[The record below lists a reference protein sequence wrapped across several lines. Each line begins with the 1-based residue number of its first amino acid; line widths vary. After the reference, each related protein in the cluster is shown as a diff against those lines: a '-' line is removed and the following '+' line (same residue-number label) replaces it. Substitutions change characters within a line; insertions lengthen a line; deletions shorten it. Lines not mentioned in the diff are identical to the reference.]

1 MQHTRLK
8 PILHSLCDAVKQTKI
23 GGGGWRVKDKPLKD
37 QPLKD
42 KVPDDIT
49 VLKKVT
55 KVHTDRENA
64 RIASPPLPGKAAIY
78 QPMKNK
84 RTEEEIMFARFK
96 EYMQDDLVGF
106 LHVHGGRKQHMF
118 RVVTAGG
125 YGIKTLVETKYGLYG
140 KVKTGDVDLTVST
153 YKCAMNPLECFQYW
167 SKKIH
172 AFFAAQEHPS
182 DFKVQVV
189 NFNHAYVPVMDFH
202 REYVIMVSYKD
213 DDFVDIAITDQ
224 KITFDMLDKRTS
236 LKAGLPV
243 KKEEYYLKEVLS
255 LIYMENVPGVNE
267 YSYKKRNPVTG
278 MMRSKG
284 IKDIQ
289 RGKLLCSVKK
299 NDLYKEYC
307 ALLQDLTLTKLRR
320 MSAAKRDMYFV
331 ELRDILH
338 APQ

>member
-1 MQHTRLK
+1 MQYTRL
-8 PILHSLCDAVKQTKI
+8 PTFVPQFHSLCDAVKKTKI
-23 GGGGWRVKDKPLKD
+23 GGGRLRVAMKKNKIPE
-37 QPLKD
+37 
-42 KVPDDIT
+42 DIR
-49 VLKKVT
+49 VLKKIQKIHVGR
-55 KVHTDRENA
+55 DDA
-64 RIASPPLPGKAAIY
+64 IISSPPVPGKAVSY
-78 QPMKNK
+78 QPMKSK
-84 RTEEEIMFARFK
+84 LTEEEVMFARFK
-96 EYMQDDLVGF
+96 EYMRDDLLGF
-106 LHVHGGRKQHMF
+106 LHIHGSTQKHMF

-125 YGIKTLVETKYGLYG
+125 YGIKTLLETKHGLYG

-153 YKCAMNPLECFQYW
+153 YKCTMTPLECFQYW
-167 SKKIH
+167 SKKLH
-172 AFFAAQEHPS
+172 AFFAAQENPD

-278 MMRSKG
+278 MIRSKG

-289 RGKLLCSVKK
+289 RSKLLCAVKK
-299 NDLYKEYC
+299 NELYKEYC
-307 ALLQDLTLTKLRR
+307 KLLQDLTLTKLRR
-320 MSAAKRDMYFV
+320 MPAAKRDMYFV
-331 ELRDILH
+331 ELRNVIH
-338 APQ
+338 APASSL